1 MDAYPQTLEELS
13 PVKKAI
19 VELRQLR
26 AKLKEAERIRNE
38 PIAIIGMGCR
48 FPGGANNPES
58 LWRMLCNATDC
69 IREVPRDRWDINE
82 FFDPNPDAPG
92 KMSTR
97 WGGFLDEVG
106 HFDAD
111 FFGISPREA
120 ASLDPQQRL
129 FLEVCWEALEN
140 GGQSP
145 EKLQG
150 SSTGVFLGIASN
162 DYAQLQMQFGNPAE
176 IDAYFATGTCHS
188 VAAGR
193 VAYTLG
199 LQGPALAVDTAC
211 SSSLVTVHLACQS
224 LRLRECRMALTGGV
238 NVILAPELLINF
250 SKSHMM
256 AADGRCKTFDAS
268 ADGFVR
274 AEGCGV
280 VLLKRLVDALVD
292 GDNILAV
299 IRGTAVNQD
308 GRSSGL
314 TVPNGSAQQE
324 VIRDALRSASVDP
337 HEVGYVET
345 HGTGTSLG
353 DPIEV
358 HALNAVYGQRR
369 LKEHPLALGSI
380 KTNIGHLETA
390 AGVAGL
396 LKTVLILMH
405 GEIPPNLHFKN
416 PNPHIAWNEMGVSI
430 PTVCTPWPT
439 NSGRRLAAVSS
450 FGFSGTN
457 SHIVMESAEGV
468 PALLPVNDTADSS
481 AKGDGLPFKKRT
493 HEVLT
498 LSAKTGGALEES
510 IVRYAQHLG
519 EHPELLLGDICHTA
533 NAGRSHFEHRF
544 SVVAASSEQLREKLA
559 ACTEGQDPVGVF
571 QEHADLTRRPEV
583 VFLFTGQGGQ
593 YLNMGR
599 ALYESEPV
607 FREVVDRCDE
617 LLRSHLARSL
627 RSVMYPPPGE
637 TSPLDETEYTH
648 VAMFAIQYG
657 LAQLWRSWGVEP
669 GMVLGHS
676 VGEIVAATVAGMISM
691 EDGLMIMRERGRLMG
706 SLPRIGV
713 MASLMA
719 GETEVAKAL
728 EPYRDRVSIAALNG
742 PESTVISGERAAVQ
756 EVLRKLE
763 AQGVKTRLLKV
774 SNSFHSPLVEPV
786 LEEFERAAARAT
798 YGAPEIP
805 LFSSMRLNWVSG
817 DRLLDAAYWRYNLRN
832 TVRFH
837 DAIGAVYEQG
847 YRVFLEIGP
856 SPILVTMGAQ
866 CVPQGN
872 SVWLPSLRPDRD
884 WEQIMENAA
893 TLYVNGVNIDWNGF
907 NRSHPARKVML
918 PTYPWQHKQFLLQ
931 AARTRQRGSGEGEKS
946 RWQHL
951 LTATTTQARQV
962 PMDLGLDSYAT
973 KWKILD
979 RLTAACIVHTLSALG
994 AFRTPDEI
1002 HTLDSLLA
1010 EFRILST
1017 YRTLVDGWLKTLA
1030 AEEMLIETGGT
1041 WRAPMGLAGDLESAC
1056 SLAAAQLQ
1064 DVPFLLKYMR
1074 RCGEMAPDILRG
1086 DASALDTL
1094 FRGGSLE
1101 LAESI
1106 YERWALSRYFNGIVR
1121 SAVESLVRT
1130 LPQGSQ
1136 LRIAEI
1142 GAGIGSAASAVLP
1155 VLPASRTLYSFT
1167 DVSKFFFDHAREKYK
1182 KYPFLRFGL
1191 LDIEKSP
1198 VEQGFGEHAF
1208 DVVVACNVLHATRN
1222 LDETIHNVAQL
1233 LTQGGVLVLCEVTS
1247 PKSWIGFSYGLMEDW
1262 HRCDDELRQDGPLLA
1277 REEWEKLLGSHGFEE
1292 IASFPEDGSPA
1303 EILGQHC
1310 IVGRTPSTYAWVED
1324 GRASWMKEDPPEGGP
1339 TAAAESSSR
1348 TSKGHTEEFWHALR
1362 KSAPSEHH
1370 ELLVEFVQRHAMK
1383 VLRRDGSDPIER
1395 RQRLMDV
1402 GFDSLMAVELRNAL
1416 SWELELPQT
1425 LPATLIFDYPN
1436 VDAIAGYLASEVLTL
1451 DKVSRESQSAD
1462 AQQRTFGQS
1471 TGIQT
1476 TPLNIEDLS
1485 DEEVEKLLVEKLG
1498 AMR

>member
-1 MDAYPQTLEELS
+1 MEAYPQAPEQLS
-13 PVKKAI
+13 PVKRAL

-26 AKLKEAERIRNE
+26 AQLKEADRVRNE
-38 PIAIIGMGCR
+38 PIAIVGMGCR

-58 LWRMLCNATDC
+58 LWRMLCDATDC
-69 IREVPRDRWDINE
+69 IREVPADRWDINE

-97 WGGFLDEVG
+97 WAGFLDGVAQ
-106 HFDAD
+106 FDAD

-199 LQGPALAVDTAC
+199 LQGPALAIDTAC
-211 SSSLVTVHLACQS
+211 SSSLVAVHLACQS
-224 LRLRECRMALTGGV
+224 LRLGECRMALTGGV

-280 VLLKRLVDALVD
+280 VVLKRLVDASAD

-299 IRGTAVNQD
+299 IRGSAVNQD

-324 VIRDALRSASVDP
+324 VIRDALRNANVEP
-337 HEVGYVET
+337 REVGYVET

-358 HALNAVYGQRR
+358 HALNAVYGEGRFT
-369 LKEHPLALGSI
+369 EFPLALGAI
-380 KTNIGHLETA
+380 KTNVGHLETA

-416 PNPHIAWNEMGVSI
+416 PNPHIAWNDMAVSI
-430 PTVCTPWPT
+430 PTVRTPWPA
-439 NSGRRLAAVSS
+439 NSSRRIAAVSS

-457 SHIVMESAEGV
+457 SHIVVESVEGV
-468 PALLPVNDTADSS
+468 PTLLSANDTDDPRALD
-481 AKGDGLPFKKRT
+481 GGLPLKDRSYD
-493 HEVLT
+493 VLT
-498 LSAKTGGALEES
+498 LSAKTGGALKES
-510 IVRYAQHLG
+510 IVRYAQHLA
-519 EHPELLLGDICHTA
+519 EHPELSLGDVCHTA
-533 NAGRSHFEHRF
+533 NSGRSHFEHRF
-544 SVVAASSEQLREKLA
+544 SAVASSSEQLREKLA
-559 ACTEGQDPVGVF
+559 AYAEGQDPVGVF
-571 QEHADLTRRPEV
+571 QGHTDLTRRPEV

-599 ALYESEPV
+599 AFYESEPV

-617 LLRSHLARSL
+617 LLKPHLARSL
-627 RSVMYPPPGE
+627 RSVLYPPPGE
-637 TSPLDETEYTH
+637 TTPLDETEYTH

-691 EDGLMIMRERGRLMG
+691 EDGLMIMRERGRLMS
-706 SLPRIGV
+706 SLPRIGL

-719 GETEVAKAL
+719 GETQVAKAL
-728 EPYRDRVSIAALNG
+728 EPYRDRVAIAALNG
-742 PESTVISGERAAVQ
+742 PESTVISGERTAVQ
-756 EVLRKLE
+756 EVLRDLE
-763 AQGVKTRLLKV
+763 AQGVKTKPLKV

-798 YGAPEIP
+798 YRAPEIP
-805 LFSSMRLNWVSG
+805 QFSSMRLKWVNG
-817 DRLLDAAYWRYNLRN
+817 DELLDAAYWRHNLRH

-837 DAIGAVYEQG
+837 DAIAAVYEQG

-866 CVPQGN
+866 CLPQADTL
-872 SVWLPSLRPDRD
+872 WLPSLRPDRD
-884 WEQIMENAA
+884 WEQIMEDLG
-893 TLYVNGVNIDWNGF
+893 TLYVNGVNIDWNQF
-907 NRSHPARKVML
+907 NRSHPAMKVML
-918 PTYPWQHKQFLLQ
+918 PTNPWQHKQFLLQ
-931 AARTRQRGSGEGEKS
+931 AAKTRQRGFGWGEKS
-946 RWQHL
+946 RWQDS
-951 LTATTTQARQV
+951 LTATATQARQV
-962 PMDLGLDSYAT
+962 PMDLRLDSYEA
-973 KWKILD
+973 KWKALD
-979 RLTAACIVHTLSALG
+979 RLTTSCIVHTLSALG
-994 AFRTPDEI
+994 AFRAPDET
-1002 HTLDSLLA
+1002 HTLDSLLV

-1017 YRTLVDGWLKTLA
+1017 YRPLLARWLKILA
-1030 AEEMLIETGGT
+1030 AEGILFETGSA
-1041 WRAPMGLAGDLESAC
+1041 WRAPIGLTGDLESAC
-1056 SLAAAQLQ
+1056 RLAAAQLQ
-1064 DVPFLLKYMR
+1064 DIPFVLEYMR
-1074 RCGEMAPDILRG
+1074 RCAEMAPAILRG

-1106 YERWALSRYFNGIVR
+1106 YEHWALSRYFNGIVR
-1121 SAVESLVRT
+1121 SVVESLVRT
-1130 LPQGSQ
+1130 LPHGSQ

-1142 GAGIGSAASAVLP
+1142 GAGIGSATSGVLP
-1155 VLPASRTLYSFT
+1155 VLPPSRTLYSFT

-1191 LDIEKSP
+1191 LDIEKNP

-1222 LDETIHNVAQL
+1222 LDETIHNVAKL
-1233 LTQGGVLVLCEVTS
+1233 LAPGGVLVLCEVTS
-1247 PKSWIGFSYGLMEDW
+1247 PKSWIEFSYGLMGDW
-1262 HRCDDELRQDGPLLA
+1262 HRFNDELRQNNPLLP
-1277 REEWEKLLGSHGFEE
+1277 REEWEKLLCSHGFED
-1292 IASFPEDGSPA
+1292 IASFPEAGSPA

-1310 IVGRTPSTYAWVED
+1310 IVGRASFAYARGDD
-1324 GRASWMKEDPPEGGP
+1324 GHASWMTEDPRDGRS
-1339 TAAAESSSR
+1339 TAASESSSR
-1348 TSKGHTEEFWHALR
+1348 TSKGRAEEFLHALR
-1362 KSAPSEHH
+1362 QSAPGEHR
-1370 ELLVEFVQRHAMK
+1370 ELLVEFVRSHVMK

-1395 RQRLMDV
+1395 RQRLMDL

-1416 SWELELPQT
+1416 SWDLELPQT

-1436 VDAIAGYLASEVLTL
+1436 VEAIAHYIASRVLTL
-1451 DKVSRESQSAD
+1451 DEVSLESQPSD
-1462 AQQRTFGQS
+1462 AQQRPFGQS
-1471 TGIQT
+1471 ADIRPA
-1476 TPLNIEDLS
+1476 PLSIENLS
-1485 DEEVEKLLVEKLG
+1485 DEEVERLLVEKLG
-1498 AMR
+1498 TM

>member
-1 MDAYPQTLEELS
+1 MDSYPQTPDQLS
-13 PVKKAI
+13 TVKRAL

-26 AKLKEAERIRNE
+26 AKLKEAERVRDE

-82 FFDPNPDAPG
+82 FFDSNPDAPG

-97 WGGFLDEVG
+97 WAGFLDDVAQ
-106 HFDAD
+106 FDAD

-129 FLEVCWEALEN
+129 FLEVCWEALEH

-162 DYAQLQMQFGNPAE
+162 DYAQLQMQFGDPAQ

-199 LQGPALAVDTAC
+199 LQGPALAIDTAC
-211 SSSLVTVHLACQS
+211 SSSLVAVHLACQS
-224 LRLRECRMALTGGV
+224 LRLGECRMALTGGV

-280 VLLKRLVDALVD
+280 VVLKRLVDAAAD

-324 VIRDALRSASVDP
+324 VIRDALRNASVVP
-337 HEVGYVET
+337 SEVGYVET

-358 HALNAVYGQRR
+358 HALNAVYGEGRST
-369 LKEHPLALGSI
+369 EYPLALGSI
-380 KTNIGHLETA
+380 KTNFGHLETA
-390 AGVAGL
+390 AGIAGL
-396 LKTVLILMH
+396 LKTVLILLH

-416 PNPHIAWNEMGVSI
+416 PNPHIAWNDMAVSI
-430 PTVCTPWPT
+430 PTVRMPWPA
-439 NSGRRLAAVSS
+439 NSGRRIAAVSS

-457 SHIVMESAEGV
+457 SHLVVESVEGV
-468 PALLPVNDTADSS
+468 PTLLQADDADDPRAKDNALPL
-481 AKGDGLPFKKRT
+481 KKRT
-493 HEVLT
+493 HDVLT
-498 LSAKTGGALEES
+498 LSAKTSGALQES
-510 IVRYAQHLG
+510 IVRYAAHLG
-519 EHPELLLGDICHTA
+519 EHPELSFADVCHTA
-533 NAGRSHFEHRF
+533 NSGRSHFEHRF
-544 SVVAASSEQLREKLA
+544 SVVAASSEQLRERLA
-559 ACTEGQDPVGVF
+559 ACAEGQDPVGVF
-571 QEHADLTRRPEV
+571 QAHADLTRRPEV

-599 ALYESEPV
+599 SFYESEPV

-617 LLRSHLARSL
+617 LLKPHLARSL
-627 RSVMYPPPGE
+627 RSVLYPPPSE
-637 TSPLDETEYTH
+637 TTPLDETEYTH

-669 GMVLGHS
+669 GMVMGHS

-691 EDGLMIMRERGRLMG
+691 EDGLMIMRERGRLMS
-706 SLPRIGV
+706 SLPRIGL
-713 MASLMA
+713 MASLMT
-719 GETEVAKAL
+719 GEPEVAKAL

-742 PESTVISGERAAVQ
+742 PQSTVISGERTAVH
-756 EVLRKLE
+756 EVLHHLE
-763 AQGVKTRLLKV
+763 AQGVKTKPLKV

-798 YGAPEIP
+798 YREPEIP
-805 LFSSMRLNWVSG
+805 QFSSMRLKWVTG
-817 DRLLDAAYWRYNLRN
+817 DELLDAAYWRHNLRN

-837 DAIGAVYEQG
+837 DAIAAVYEQG

-866 CVPQGN
+866 CLPQGDTL
-872 SVWLPSLRPDRD
+872 WLPSLRPDRD
-884 WEQIMENAA
+884 WEQIME
-893 TLYVNGVNIDWNGF
+893 TLGSLYVNGTNIDWNEV
-907 NRSHPARKVML
+907 NRSHTARKVML
-918 PTYPWQHKQFLLQ
+918 PTNPWIHKQFLLP
-931 AARTRQRGSGEGEKS
+931 AARTRQRGFREAEKS
-946 RWQHL
+946 RWQDS
-951 LTATTTQARQV
+951 LTATATQARQV
-962 PMDLGLDSYAT
+962 PMDLRLESYDAKWSALDGLT
-973 KWKILD
+973 
-979 RLTAACIVHTLSALG
+979 RACIVHTLSTLG
-994 AFRTPDEI
+994 AFRTPDESY
-1002 HTLDSLLA
+1002 TLDSLLVD
-1010 EFRILST
+1010 FRILST
-1017 YRTLVDGWLKTLA
+1017 YRPLIAQWLKTLA
-1030 AEEMLIETGGT
+1030 AEGILFEFGNA
-1041 WRAPMGLAGDLESAC
+1041 WCAPMGLASDLESSC
-1056 SLAAAQLQ
+1056 HLAAAQLQ

-1074 RCGEMAPDILRG
+1074 RCGEMAPAILRG
-1086 DASALDTL
+1086 DASALDIL

-1106 YERWALSRYFNGIVR
+1106 YEHWALSRYFNGIVR
-1121 SAVESLVRT
+1121 SVVESLVRT

-1142 GAGIGSAASAVLP
+1142 GAGIGSATSAVLP
-1155 VLPASRTLYSFT
+1155 VLPANRTLYSFT

-1191 LDIEKSP
+1191 LDIGKNP
-1198 VEQGFGEHAF
+1198 DEQGFGEHTF

-1222 LDETIHNVAQL
+1222 LDETINNVAKL
-1233 LTQGGVLVLCEVTS
+1233 LAPSGVLVLCEVTS

-1262 HRCDDELRQDGPLLA
+1262 HRCNDELRQDGPLLP
-1277 REEWEKLLGSHGFEE
+1277 REKWEKLLGSHGFED
-1292 IASFPEDGSPA
+1292 IASFPEAGSPA

-1310 IVGRTPSTYAWVED
+1310 IVGRAPSAYARGYDGHAPWMTDDPPDAHLAAADENSNRNSK
-1324 GRASWMKEDPPEGGP
+1324 GRA
-1339 TAAAESSSR
+1339 AEFR
-1348 TSKGHTEEFWHALR
+1348 HALR
-1362 KSAPSEHH
+1362 LSGPGEHR
-1370 ELLVEFVQRHAMK
+1370 ELLMEFVRSHVMK
-1383 VLRRDGSDPIER
+1383 VLRRDRSDPIER
-1395 RQRLMDV
+1395 RQRLMDL

-1436 VDAIAGYLASEVLTL
+1436 VEAIAEYLASQVLTL
-1451 DKVSRESQSAD
+1451 DNVSLEKETAD

-1471 TGIQT
+1471 SAIRQV
-1476 TPLNIEDLS
+1476 PLNIEDLS
-1485 DEEVEKLLVEKLG
+1485 DEEVERLLVEKLG
-1498 AMR
+1498 TI

>member
-1 MDAYPQTLEELS
+1 
-13 PVKKAI
+13 
-19 VELRQLR
+19 
-26 AKLKEAERIRNE
+26 
-38 PIAIIGMGCR
+38 
-48 FPGGANNPES
+48 
-58 LWRMLCNATDC
+58 
-69 IREVPRDRWDINE
+69 
-82 FFDPNPDAPG
+82 
-92 KMSTR
+92 
-97 WGGFLDEVG
+97 
-106 HFDAD
+106 
-111 FFGISPREA
+111 
-120 ASLDPQQRL
+120 
-129 FLEVCWEALEN
+129 
-140 GGQSP
+140 
-145 EKLQG
+145 
-150 SSTGVFLGIASN
+150 
-162 DYAQLQMQFGNPAE
+162 
-176 IDAYFATGTCHS
+176 
-188 VAAGR
+188 
-193 VAYTLG
+193 
-199 LQGPALAVDTAC
+199 
-211 SSSLVTVHLACQS
+211 
-224 LRLRECRMALTGGV
+224 
-238 NVILAPELLINF
+238 
-250 SKSHMM
+250 
-256 AADGRCKTFDAS
+256 
-268 ADGFVR
+268 
-274 AEGCGV
+274 
-280 VLLKRLVDALVD
+280 
-292 GDNILAV
+292 
-299 IRGTAVNQD
+299 
-308 GRSSGL
+308 
-314 TVPNGSAQQE
+314 
-324 VIRDALRSASVDP
+324 
-337 HEVGYVET
+337 
-345 HGTGTSLG
+345 
-353 DPIEV
+353 
-358 HALNAVYGQRR
+358 
-369 LKEHPLALGSI
+369 
-380 KTNIGHLETA
+380 
-390 AGVAGL
+390 
-396 LKTVLILMH
+396 
-405 GEIPPNLHFKN
+405 
-416 PNPHIAWNEMGVSI
+416 
-430 PTVCTPWPT
+430 
-439 NSGRRLAAVSS
+439 
-450 FGFSGTN
+450 
-457 SHIVMESAEGV
+457 
-468 PALLPVNDTADSS
+468 
-481 AKGDGLPFKKRT
+481 
-493 HEVLT
+493 
-498 LSAKTGGALEES
+498 
-510 IVRYAQHLG
+510 
-519 EHPELLLGDICHTA
+519 
-533 NAGRSHFEHRF
+533 
-544 SVVAASSEQLREKLA
+544 
-559 ACTEGQDPVGVF
+559 
-571 QEHADLTRRPEV
+571 
-583 VFLFTGQGGQ
+583 
-593 YLNMGR
+593 
-599 ALYESEPV
+599 
-607 FREVVDRCDE
+607 
-617 LLRSHLARSL
+617 
-627 RSVMYPPPGE
+627 
-637 TSPLDETEYTH
+637 
-648 VAMFAIQYG
+648 
-657 LAQLWRSWGVEP
+657 
-669 GMVLGHS
+669 
-676 VGEIVAATVAGMISM
+676 
-691 EDGLMIMRERGRLMG
+691 
-706 SLPRIGV
+706 
-713 MASLMA
+713 
-719 GETEVAKAL
+719 
-728 EPYRDRVSIAALNG
+728 LNG
-742 PESTVISGERAAVQ
+742 PESTVISGERTAVQ
-756 EVLRKLE
+756 EVLRTLDS
-763 AQGVKTRLLKV
+763 QGVKTRLLKV

-786 LEEFERAAARAT
+786 LEEFEQAAARAV
-798 YGAPEIP
+798 YKEPKIP
-805 LFSSMRLNWVSG
+805 QFSSMRLNWVSG
-817 DRLLDAAYWRYNLRN
+817 DQLLDASYWRYNLRN

-931 AARTRQRGSGEGEKS
+931 AARTRQRGFGEGEKS

-1142 GAGIGSAASAVLP
+1142 GAGIGSGASAVLP

-1167 DVSKFFFDHAREKYK
+1167 DVSKFFFDYAREKYK

-1233 LTQGGVLVLCEVTS
+1233 LTPGGVLVLCEVTS

-1324 GRASWMKEDPPEGGP
+1324 GRASWMKEDPPEGSP